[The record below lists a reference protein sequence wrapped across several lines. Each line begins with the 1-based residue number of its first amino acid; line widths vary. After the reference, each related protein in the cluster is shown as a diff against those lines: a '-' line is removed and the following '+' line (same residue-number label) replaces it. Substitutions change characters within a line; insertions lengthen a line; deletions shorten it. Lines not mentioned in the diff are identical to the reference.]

1 MTVIQLTAVLTWF
14 GVTFAR
20 GAATRIFLGL
30 PATMA
35 HEAAHWVVALITGSR
50 PGLPSIWPRREA
62 DGWVL
67 GSVQF
72 EVYPRVA
79 GAVALAPLWCLAPP
93 AWWLVTGAPRPEDTV
108 WYQFALG
115 ILAGYLAVGS
125 IPSTQDWYIA
135 LKYPVGSLAVLAVLA
150 MAVHLMLN
158 P

>member
-1 MTVIQLTAVLTWF
+1 MTVTQLTAVLTWF

-20 GAATRIFLGL
+20 RATSRILLGL

-50 PGLPSIWPRREA
+50 PGLPSIWPRREG

-72 EVYPRVA
+72 VVYPRVA
-79 GAVALAPLWCLAPP
+79 GVVALAPLWCLAPL
-93 AWWLVTGAPRPEDTV
+93 AWWLVTGATSAADAL

-115 ILAGYLAVGS
+115 ILAGYCAVGS
-125 IPSTQDWYIA
+125 VPSTQDWYVA
-135 LKYPVGSLAVLAVLA
+135 LKYPIGSMAVLAVLA
-150 MAVHLMLN
+150 AAVHLMLN